1 MADRTTKER
10 KLVALM
16 VNDME
21 AGLGLQD
28 LSQAEGEAQALPDDE
43 LDRMLASR
51 LDLPYPTDE
60 ETLDAALLHV
70 HEPETISGS
79 PGNLTAAPDMSH
91 EPGPGEHT
99 DPR

>member
-16 VNDME
+16 VNDLE
-21 AGLGLQD
+21 ASMGPED
-28 LSQAEGEAQALPDDE
+28 LPRAEEEASALPEDE
-43 LDRMLASR
+43 LDRVLASR

-70 HEPETISGS
+70 QEPEIISGS
-79 PGNLTAAPDMSH
+79 PGNRTAAPDMSH
-91 EPGPGEHT
+91 EPGPGENT
-99 DPR
+99 DA